1 MSSRHGNSRR
11 QTYGRRMKDLRA
23 RRTGDLEVD
32 LEGPRDWNRGDAW
45 DGDSPLHRGAIDTNS
60 AGSSARAR

>member
-1 MSSRHGNSRR
+1 
-11 QTYGRRMKDLRA
+11 MKDLRA
-23 RRTGDLEVD
+23 RRAGDLEVD

-45 DGDSPLHRGAIDTNS
+45 DSDSPLHRGAIDTNS